1 MCPLILVICFKLPVC
16 PSGLGWNHQQYP
28 PSALFMWTMTSTELR
43 ARCWDKGSRQ
53 TGLWQRSRGENM
65 VDGAIWPA
73 LLRPRSAEHKA
84 GATCLVCCAI
94 QQKLSTTRI
103 VRQDN
108 VCVCVCVCVCLCVC
122 PHFTTCCFIGNIHR
136 QGRRIS
142 PERAAVCLQVCVVSK
157 KSYHTLIHSP
167 TLF

>member
-1 MCPLILVICFKLPVC
+1 MCPLILVICFRLPVC

-108 VCVCVCVCVCLCVC
+108 VCVCVCVCVCVGVCVSVC
-122 PHFTTCCFIGNIHR
+122 VSTFHHVLFYRKYPQAGEKNFSWESCSLFTSLCCF
-136 QGRRIS
+136 
-142 PERAAVCLQVCVVSK
+142 
-157 KSYHTLIHSP
+157 
-167 TLF
+167 